1 MSCDATFGNWHG
13 LRPSGYDGSLPL
25 IPSEMKVFQ
34 AKERGF
40 PLESPLGGSILP
52 PSGGSRKGAVSADRA
67 DSASSSC
74 RASSSGSYGKGN
86 KMSRGGSGASRT

>member
-13 LRPSGYDGSLPL
+13 IRPLGYDGSLPL

-34 AKERGF
+34 AKGRDC
-40 PLESPLGGSILP
+40 PLESPLGGSTLP
-52 PSGGSRKGAVSADRA
+52 PLGGSMKGADRA

-86 KMSRGGSGASRT
+86 KITRGGSAASRT

>member
-13 LRPSGYDGSLPL
+13 IRPLGYDASLPL
-25 IPSEMKVFQ
+25 GPSELKVYQ
-34 AKERGF
+34 AKSHEY
-40 PLESPLGGSILP
+40 PLESPFVHKIP
-52 PSGGSRKGAVSADRA
+52 PSGGSSKGGARA

-86 KMSRGGSGASRT
+86 KISRGGSAASIT